1 MRKTKIIF
9 WGFLV
14 LLACAV
20 MAAFAWFPSA
30 QFVDAQTTRSDEEIR
45 KRNRDKSV
53 TDEKL
58 VRVRDEAS
66 AVQASVFTLMKAE
79 FPKFSHFTGQVH
91 DPKAQAVGR
100 RGQTGFSLGWNKG
113 DTRFFLNV

>member
-9 WGFLV
+9 WGFPV

-79 FPKFSHFTGQVH
+79 FLSFRILPVKYTIRKPRPSVAVVKRDFLSVGIKETPAFS
-91 DPKAQAVGR
+91 
-100 RGQTGFSLGWNKG
+100 
-113 DTRFFLNV
+113 